1 MLQVGTVWT
10 AELKRAPLTL
20 SERSLKRAF
29 DMIAAG
35 LGVVLLA
42 PLMFLAAV
50 LIKLDSKGP
59 ILFTQARNGRR
70 SFRSLGL

>member
-42 PLMFLAAV
+42 PLMFVAAV
-50 LIKLDSKGP
+50 LMN
-59 ILFTQARNGRR
+59 AH
-70 SFRSLGL
+70 